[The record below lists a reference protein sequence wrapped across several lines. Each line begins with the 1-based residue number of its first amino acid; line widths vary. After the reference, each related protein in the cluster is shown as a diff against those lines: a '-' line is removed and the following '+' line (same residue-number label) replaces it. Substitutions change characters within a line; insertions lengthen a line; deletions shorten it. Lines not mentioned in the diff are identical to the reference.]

1 MHITELEIDNFKSFL
16 KKTKIPFFEGFTV
29 ISGPNG
35 SGKSNIIDSILFVLA
50 LSSSRTLRAEK
61 LTDLINLNS
70 AKPTAEVSLSFSDG
84 TKIRRR
90 IKKTGSGYYSY
101 NYLNEKLCKQSEVTE
116 FLSKFGIKPHGYNVV
131 MQGDI
136 TRIIEMSDFERRKII
151 DEIAGVS
158 EFDAKKDQAI
168 RELEVVRERIEREEI
183 LLAELGE
190 RLTTL
195 SREREQALLYR
206 KWEEQL
212 RMFENCRAAAFLHSK
227 EKELSTVLQ
236 AEKEQEILLERA
248 GSDRSLE
255 ENERSYLLA
264 DLEDLTRQINQKSGS
279 EYLKLIADLEE
290 AKGSIRLA
298 EQTILRLK
306 KEKEG
311 NLEGMNRVFLDIK
324 RAEGRITECSQT
336 IRELTI
342 DRTNLAMEAA
352 AAKGQIAK
360 LEAAIQN
367 QSRDIEGA
375 RDELF
380 SLMQSIEAKKGDRST
395 ILHQKDLLLEK
406 RRMRTS
412 ERERLEERIRALDTE
427 TTSREGQ
434 NLQEREQIN
443 ALLSDKSGIERQI
456 SSSEASLFAK
466 RASLERTRDELRT
479 IEQEAVRLEAQQ
491 QARGEPASRALEA
504 VLAMDGVYG
513 TIAQLGKAPPEY
525 TTALNVAAGAKLH
538 YVVVEDDGVA
548 TSAIRYLKDQK
559 LGRLTFLPLSKLK
572 PGPIPEAGG
581 KGIIGPAVRM
591 LEFKPQFE
599 PAFRVVFGGTMVV
612 ESLEVGRRLLGKY
625 RMVTPEGELLEKSGA
640 MTGGS
645 FKKAVRGFGAAVEDE
660 IGRLRQHA
668 EGLKSDMGD
677 LESAITHGS
686 TEVEALRGK
695 RAQIEQELQRLTIT
709 SEELLKQSDGYLQ
722 ERERVAADLQEI
734 IEEVKGGT
742 ADLAALEA
750 SLDTTTGEITQLTRR
765 MEQLKKRLDD
775 TDIPALTDQFE
786 KKRREFDDIERR
798 LRNKES
804 DINDLSRERQHFG
817 SRVEE
822 LTSEADRITRANQQI
837 DSDTAAAKEQIEA
850 GKEVIKG
857 IEERQKE
864 FSGELEQLRARH
876 GQVSDAIRESEKRI
890 LEFDLASERI
900 RVQRDALVARKAAL
914 SSEIDQLRAE
924 VGGTTTDLTLGE
936 IEDGI
941 SEASAAM
948 RKIGAVNMLAI
959 EEYDRVEQRVV
970 ERREKKEILSRE
982 RSTLL
987 ERIERFET
995 MKYEAFMDA
1004 FKAIDANFRD
1014 IFARLTSGSGRLIL
1028 ENEEDPFSGGLSFA
1042 VQPRDKPVHL
1052 LSALSGGEKSL
1063 TTLAFI
1069 FSIQQ
1074 HIPAPFYAFD
1084 EVDMSLD
1091 GANVER
1097 ISAMIRELSPT
1108 SQFIT
1113 VSLRKPMIEGADR
1126 ILGVTLLPD
1135 KSSFVTGVRA
1145 DV

>member
-16 KKTKIPFFEGFTV
+16 KKTKIPFFEGCTV

-35 SGKSNIIDSILFVLA
+35 SGKSNIIDSILFALA

-101 NYLNEKLCKQSEVTE
+101 NYLNEKLCKQSEVIE
-116 FLSKFGIKPHGYNVV
+116 FLSRFGIKPHGYNVV

-168 RELEVVRERIEREEI
+168 RELEVVRERIEREEL

-190 RLTTL
+190 RLTAL

-206 KWEEQL
+206 KWDDQL
-212 RMFENCRAAAFLHSK
+212 HMFENCRAAAFLDSK
-227 EKELSTVLQ
+227 EKELSILFQ

-298 EQTILRLK
+298 EQTIQRLK

-311 NLEGMNRVFLDIK
+311 NLEGMNRVFLDMK
-324 RAEGRITECSQT
+324 RAEGRISECSHS
-336 IRELTI
+336 IREMTI
-342 DRTNLAMEAA
+342 DRTNLAIEAA
-352 AAKGQIAK
+352 TAKGQIEK
-360 LEAAIQN
+360 IEAGIQN
-367 QSRDIEGA
+367 QSRDAEGA

-412 ERERLEERIRALDTE
+412 ERERLEERIQAIDADTTARGE
-427 TTSREGQ
+427 Q
-434 NLQEREQIN
+434 NLREREQVSV
-443 ALLSDKSGIERQI
+443 LLSDKSTIERQI
-456 SSSEASLFAK
+456 SSSEASVFAK
-466 RASLERTRDELRT
+466 RSSLERIRDELRG
-479 IEQEAVRLEAQQ
+479 IEQEAMRLEAQQ

-513 TIAQLGKAPPEY
+513 TIAQLGRAPPDY

-538 YVVVEDDGVA
+538 YVVVEDDEVA
-548 TSAIRYLKDQK
+548 ASAIRYLKDQK

-572 PGPIPEAGG
+572 HGPIPEAGG

-660 IGRLRQHA
+660 IGHLRQHA
-668 EGLKSDMGD
+668 EGLKAEIGD
-677 LESAITHGS
+677 LDSAISRGNS
-686 TEVEALRGK
+686 EIEVLRGK
-695 RAQIEQELQRLTIT
+695 RSEIEQQLQRLTIT
-709 SEELLKQSDGYLQ
+709 SEELAKQSDIYLQ
-722 ERERVAADLQEI
+722 ERERIAAALQEI

-750 SLDTTTGEITQLTRR
+750 SLDTTTGEIAQLTRR

-775 TDIPALTDQFE
+775 TDIPALTDQLE

-798 LRNKES
+798 FRNKES

-817 SRVEE
+817 ARTEE
-822 LTSEADRITRANQQI
+822 LKAESDRITRANQQI
-837 DSDTAAAKEQIEA
+837 DSDVEAAKAQIES
-850 GKEVIKG
+850 GKEVIHG

-864 FSGELEQLRARH
+864 FSGELEMLRTRY

-890 LEFDLASERI
+890 LDFDLACERI
-900 RVQRDALVARKAAL
+900 RVQLDALVARKAAL
-914 SSEIDQLRAE
+914 SGEIDQLRAE
-924 VGGTTTDLTLGE
+924 VGDTTTDLTLGE

-959 EEYDRVEQRVV
+959 EEYDRVEQRVS

-982 RSTLL
+982 RATLL

-1014 IFARLTSGSGRLIL
+1014 IFARLTNGSGRLIL

-1074 HIPAPFYAFD
+1074 HVPAPFYAFD

-1091 GANVER
+1091 GSNVER
-1097 ISAMIRELSPT
+1097 ISAMIREFSAT

>member
-1 MHITELEIDNFKSFL
+1 LHITELEIDNFKSFL

-367 QSRDIEGA
+367 QSKDVEGA

-837 DSDTAAAKEQIEA
+837 DSDTAAAKDQIEA

-864 FSGELEQLRARH
+864 FSGELEQLRTRH

-1135 KSSFVTGVRA
+1135 KSSFVTGVRT

>member
-612 ESLEVGRRLLGKY
+612 ESLEVGRKLLGRY

-822 LTSEADRITRANQQI
+822 LTSEAERITRANQQI
-837 DSDTAAAKEQIEA
+837 DSDTAAAKDQIEA

>member
-367 QSRDIEGA
+367 QSRDVEGA

-822 LTSEADRITRANQQI
+822 LTSEAERITRANQQI

-1084 EVDMSLD
+1084 E
-1091 GANVER
+1091 G
-1097 ISAMIRELSPT
+1097 
-1108 SQFIT
+1108 
-1113 VSLRKPMIEGADR
+1113 
-1126 ILGVTLLPD
+1126 
-1135 KSSFVTGVRA
+1135 
-1145 DV
+1145 

>member
-1 MHITELEIDNFKSFL
+1 LHITELEIDNFKSFL

-70 AKPTAEVSLSFSDG
+70 AKPIAEVSLSFSDG

-360 LEAAIQN
+360 FEAAIQN
-367 QSRDIEGA
+367 QSRDVEGA

-380 SLMQSIEAKKGDRST
+380 SLMQSIEEKKGDRST

-412 ERERLEERIRALDTE
+412 ERERLEERIRTLDTE

-434 NLQEREQIN
+434 NLREREQIN

-466 RASLERTRDELRT
+466 RASLERIRDELRT

-837 DSDTAAAKEQIEA
+837 DSDTAAAKDQIEA

>member
-324 RAEGRITECSQT
+324 RAEGRIAECSQT

-367 QSRDIEGA
+367 QSKDVEGA

-837 DSDTAAAKEQIEA
+837 DSDTAAAKDQIEA

>member
-1 MHITELEIDNFKSFL
+1 LHITELEIDNFKSFL

-70 AKPTAEVSLSFSDG
+70 AKPIAEVSLSFSDG

-324 RAEGRITECSQT
+324 RAEGRIAECSQT

-367 QSRDIEGA
+367 QSRDVEGA

-504 VLAMDGVYG
+504 VLAMDGVFG

-581 KGIIGPAVRM
+581 KGMIGPAVRM

-822 LTSEADRITRANQQI
+822 LTSEAERITRANQQI

-900 RVQRDALVARKAAL
+900 RVQRDALVGRKAAL

-941 SEASAAM
+941 SDASAAM

>member
-1 MHITELEIDNFKSFL
+1 
-16 KKTKIPFFEGFTV
+16 
-29 ISGPNG
+29 
-35 SGKSNIIDSILFVLA
+35 
-50 LSSSRTLRAEK
+50 
-61 LTDLINLNS
+61 
-70 AKPTAEVSLSFSDG
+70 
-84 TKIRRR
+84 
-90 IKKTGSGYYSY
+90 
-101 NYLNEKLCKQSEVTE
+101 
-116 FLSKFGIKPHGYNVV
+116 
-131 MQGDI
+131 
-136 TRIIEMSDFERRKII
+136 
-151 DEIAGVS
+151 
-158 EFDAKKDQAI
+158 
-168 RELEVVRERIEREEI
+168 
-183 LLAELGE
+183 
-190 RLTTL
+190 
-195 SREREQALLYR
+195 
-206 KWEEQL
+206 
-212 RMFENCRAAAFLHSK
+212 
-227 EKELSTVLQ
+227 
-236 AEKEQEILLERA
+236 
-248 GSDRSLE
+248 
-255 ENERSYLLA
+255 
-264 DLEDLTRQINQKSGS
+264 
-279 EYLKLIADLEE
+279 
-290 AKGSIRLA
+290 
-298 EQTILRLK
+298 
-306 KEKEG
+306 
-311 NLEGMNRVFLDIK
+311 
-324 RAEGRITECSQT
+324 
-336 IRELTI
+336 
-342 DRTNLAMEAA
+342 
-352 AAKGQIAK
+352 
-360 LEAAIQN
+360 
-367 QSRDIEGA
+367 
-375 RDELF
+375 
-380 SLMQSIEAKKGDRST
+380 
-395 ILHQKDLLLEK
+395 
-406 RRMRTS
+406 
-412 ERERLEERIRALDTE
+412 
-427 TTSREGQ
+427 
-434 NLQEREQIN
+434 
-443 ALLSDKSGIERQI
+443 
-456 SSSEASLFAK
+456 
-466 RASLERTRDELRT
+466 
-479 IEQEAVRLEAQQ
+479 
-491 QARGEPASRALEA
+491 
-504 VLAMDGVYG
+504 
-513 TIAQLGKAPPEY
+513 
-525 TTALNVAAGAKLH
+525 
-538 YVVVEDDGVA
+538 
-548 TSAIRYLKDQK
+548 
-559 LGRLTFLPLSKLK
+559 
-572 PGPIPEAGG
+572 
-581 KGIIGPAVRM
+581 
-591 LEFKPQFE
+591 
-599 PAFRVVFGGTMVV
+599 
-612 ESLEVGRRLLGKY
+612 
-625 RMVTPEGELLEKSGA
+625 LEKSGA

-668 EGLKSDMGD
+668 EGLKADMGD
-677 LESAITHGS
+677 LESAITRGGK
-686 TEVEALRGK
+686 EVEAQREQ

-722 ERERVAADLQEI
+722 ERERIAADLQEI

-775 TDIPALTDQFE
+775 TDIPALSDQLE

-822 LTSEADRITRANQQI
+822 LTSEGERITRANQQI
-837 DSDTAAAKEQIEA
+837 DSDTAAAKDQIEA

-864 FSGELEQLRARH
+864 FSGELEQLRARL

-900 RVQRDALVARKAAL
+900 RVQRDALGARKTAL
-914 SSEIDQLRAE
+914 SGEIDQLRAE
-924 VGGTTTDLTLGE
+924 VGDTTTDLTLRE

-959 EEYDRVEQRVV
+959 EEYDRVEQRVL

>member
-367 QSRDIEGA
+367 QSRDVEGA

-709 SEELLKQSDGYLQ
+709 SEELLKQTDGYLQ

-837 DSDTAAAKEQIEA
+837 DSDTAAAKDQIEA

-876 GQVSDAIRESEKRI
+876 GQVSDAIRESEKKI